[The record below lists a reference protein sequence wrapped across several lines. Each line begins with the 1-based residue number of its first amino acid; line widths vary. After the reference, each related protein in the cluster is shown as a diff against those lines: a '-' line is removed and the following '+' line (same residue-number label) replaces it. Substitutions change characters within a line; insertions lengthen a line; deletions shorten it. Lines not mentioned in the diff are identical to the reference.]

1 MQDRTQLPGRASARS
16 EVKINFIFVILLDL
30 LVMSLHY
37 LVTASKRTV
46 SQNQVT
52 GFQIG
57 NGRSSTELHK
67 KIFFFFKETKLS
79 FLAETLKNTGSLK

>member
-67 KIFFFFKETKLS
+67 KIFFFKETKLS